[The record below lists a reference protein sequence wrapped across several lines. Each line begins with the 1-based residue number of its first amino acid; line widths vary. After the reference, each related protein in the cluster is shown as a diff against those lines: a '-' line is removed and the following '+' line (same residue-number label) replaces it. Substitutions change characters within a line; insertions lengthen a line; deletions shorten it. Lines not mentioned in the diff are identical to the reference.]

1 MGYKELA
8 RNIKD
13 GYNSLKKEPVFKY
26 YNVTWNCKLRTAEIS
41 VKNDAEFKAII
52 IGNTGNVPES
62 RGYMYLFY
70 TNDRK
75 VPFPS
80 VKEIVR
86 RLKIVANRGI
96 LTDKDADYF
105 DWEEYGSLEKQ
116 RIYFSEIIKRE
127 AKMDQMEEVNPVGEK
142 MEFIDA
148 MMKRADEVDNA
159 VYRMC
164 LTLLELE
171 NEKDYEERFPWNIG
185 ILEEIKESVIRILN
199 KNQYKVCNPFIENE
213 EEDRKFCE
221 LDSCGLTE
229 CARHP

>member
-8 RNIKD
+8 RSIRN
-13 GYNSLKKEPVFKY
+13 GYYSLKKEPVDKLFSI
-26 YNVTWNCKLRTAEIS
+26 NWNHVLGTAEIS
-41 VKNDAEFKAII
+41 VENDAGFRAII
-52 IGNTGNVPES
+52 IGDTRNVSKS

-70 TNDRK
+70 TNDKK

-80 VKEIVR
+80 VKEITR
-86 RLKIVANRGI
+86 RLKIVANRGS

-127 AKMDQMEEVNPVGEK
+127 AKMDQTEEVNPVGEE
-142 MEFIDA
+142 MEYTEA

-159 VYRMC
+159 VYQMC

-185 ILEEIKESVIRILN
+185 ILEEIKESAIRILN
-199 KNQYKVCNPFIENE
+199 KNQYKVCDPFIEDE
-213 EEDRKFCE
+213 EECRKFCE

-229 CARHP
+229 CTRHS

>member
-8 RNIKD
+8 RSIRY
-13 GYNSLKKEPVFKY
+13 GYHSLKKESVFKY
-26 YNVTWNCKLRTAEIS
+26 YNVIWNYELGTAEIF
-41 VKNDAEFKAII
+41 VKNDADFKAII
-52 IGNTGNVPES
+52 IGNTKCSPES

-80 VKEIVR
+80 IKEIVR
-86 RLKIVANRGI
+86 RLKIVANKGI

-105 DWEEYGSLEKQ
+105 DWEKYGSLEKQ

-127 AKMDQMEEVNPVGEK
+127 VKTDQMKEVDHKVEE
-142 MEFIDA
+142 MEFTDA
-148 MMKRADEVDNA
+148 MMERADEVDNA

-185 ILEEIKESVIRILN
+185 ILEEIKESAIRILN
-199 KNQYKVCNPFIENE
+199 KNQYKVCNPFIEDE

-229 CARHP
+229 CVRHL

>member
-8 RNIKD
+8 RNIKN
-13 GYNSLKKEPVFKY
+13 GYNSLKNEPVFKY
-26 YNVTWNCKLRTAEIS
+26 YNVTWNYELRTAEIS

-52 IGNTGNVPES
+52 IGNIKCSPES

-80 VKEIVR
+80 VKEITR
-86 RLKIVANRGI
+86 RLKIVADKRI
-96 LTDKDADYF
+96 LDDKDAAYY

-127 AKMDQMEEVNPVGEK
+127 AKMDYTEKVNPVDEE
-142 MEFIDA
+142 MEFTEA
-148 MMKRADEVDNA
+148 MIKRADEVDNA

-185 ILEEIKESVIRILN
+185 ILEEIKESAIRILN
-199 KNQYKVCNPFIENE
+199 KNQYKVCNPFIGDE
-213 EEDRKFCE
+213 EEGRKFCE

>member
-8 RNIKD
+8 RNIRN
-13 GYNSLKKEPVFKY
+13 GYHSLKKEPVFKY
-26 YNVTWNCKLRTAEIS
+26 YNVTWNYELGTAEIS

-52 IGNTGNVPES
+52 IGNTRSVPES

-80 VKEIVR
+80 IKEIVR
-86 RLKIVANRGI
+86 RLKIVANKGI

-105 DWEEYGSLEKQ
+105 DWEKYGSLEKQ

-127 AKMDQMEEVNPVGEK
+127 VKMDQMKEVNPMGEE
-142 MEFIDA
+142 MEFTDA
-148 MMKRADEVDNA
+148 MMERADEVDNA

-185 ILEEIKESVIRILN
+185 ILEEIKESAIRILN
-199 KNQYKVCNPFIENE
+199 KNQYKVCNPFIKDE
-213 EEDRKFCE
+213 EGDRSFCG
-221 LDSCGLTE
+221 LDSCGFTE
-229 CARHP
+229 CVRHP

>member
-1 MGYKELA
+1 MGYEELA
-8 RNIKD
+8 RNIRN
-13 GYNSLKKEPVFKY
+13 GYHSLKKEPVFKY
-26 YNVTWNCKLRTAEIS
+26 YNVAWNYELGTAEIS

-52 IGNTGNVPES
+52 IGNTRSVPES

-80 VKEIVR
+80 IKEIVR
-86 RLKIVANRGI
+86 RLKIVANKGI
-96 LTDKDADYF
+96 LTDKDVDYF
-105 DWEEYGSLEKQ
+105 DWEKYGSLEKQ

-127 AKMDQMEEVNPVGEK
+127 VKTDQMKEVNPMGEE
-142 MEFIDA
+142 MEFTDA
-148 MMKRADEVDNA
+148 MMERADEVDNA

-185 ILEEIKESVIRILN
+185 ILEEIKESAIRILN
-199 KNQYKVCNPFIENE
+199 KNQYKVCNPFIKDE
-213 EEDRKFCE
+213 EGDRSFCG
-221 LDSCGLTE
+221 LDSCGFTE
-229 CARHP
+229 CVRHP

>member
-8 RNIKD
+8 RNIRN
-13 GYNSLKKEPVFKY
+13 GYHSLKKELVFKY
-26 YNVTWNCKLRTAEIS
+26 YNVTWNYELGTAEIS

-52 IGNTGNVPES
+52 IGNTRSVPES

-80 VKEIVR
+80 IKEIVR
-86 RLKIVANRGI
+86 RLKIVANKGI

-105 DWEEYGSLEKQ
+105 DWEKYGSLEKQ

-127 AKMDQMEEVNPVGEK
+127 VKMDQMKEVNPMGEE
-142 MEFIDA
+142 MEFTDA
-148 MMKRADEVDNA
+148 MMERADVVDNA

-171 NEKDYEERFPWNIG
+171 NEKDYDERFPWNIG
-185 ILEEIKESVIRILN
+185 ILEEIKESAIRILN
-199 KNQYKVCNPFIENE
+199 KNQYKVCNPFIKDE
-213 EEDRKFCE
+213 EGDRSFCG
-221 LDSCGLTE
+221 LDSCGFTK
-229 CARHP
+229 CTRHP